1 MVPTDF
7 TFNNL
12 VAMNIYQ
19 IDLFFQ
25 KELLILVYYNV
36 VDWSPISIVC
46 KQLFLPKWLKFLD
59 LQTSR
64 PTMKSP
70 VKVGMKCHLS
80 FSLFCLFLS
89 SSSLWG
95 SDGSG
100 TWKLPGFRVL
110 EVGPW
115 RNEFLHLSIKVS
127 CIFDDFRGLN
137 FGKCCKKLRK
147 VVFKLP

>member
-46 KQLFLPKWLKFLD
+46 KQLFLPKWMDFLD
-59 LQTSR
+59 LRTSR
-64 PTMKSP
+64 HTMKSP
-70 VKVGMKCHLS
+70 VKVGMKRHLS
-80 FSLFCLFLS
+80 LSFFAFSSPHPHSGVVMDRVRENCLGF
-89 SSSLWG
+89 G
-95 SDGSG
+95 S
-100 TWKLPGFRVL
+100 TMEK
-110 EVGPW
+110 
-115 RNEFLHLSIKVS
+115 
-127 CIFDDFRGLN
+127 
-137 FGKCCKKLRK
+137 
-147 VVFKLP
+147 

>member
-46 KQLFLPKWLKFLD
+46 N
-59 LQTSR
+59 
-64 PTMKSP
+64 
-70 VKVGMKCHLS
+70 V
-80 FSLFCLFLS
+80 
-89 SSSLWG
+89 
-95 SDGSG
+95 
-100 TWKLPGFRVL
+100 
-110 EVGPW
+110 
-115 RNEFLHLSIKVS
+115 
-127 CIFDDFRGLN
+127 
-137 FGKCCKKLRK
+137 
-147 VVFKLP
+147 

>member
-80 FSLFCLFLS
+80 FPLFCLFLS
-89 SSSLWG
+89 SSSLWC
-95 SDGSG
+95 SDESG
-100 TWKLPGFRVL
+100 T
-110 EVGPW
+110 
-115 RNEFLHLSIKVS
+115 RN
-127 CIFDDFRGLN
+127 LN
-137 FGKCCKKLRK
+137 FSQYFIIYIEAELLHY
-147 VVFKLP
+147 V